1 MRPQKV
7 LDKEILISLSK
18 VFRDK
23 GYEGASL
30 QELAEATG
38 LKKASLYHRF
48 PKGKYEMAKAVF
60 THIDH
65 WVEEN
70 IFLTLKNESNTPEK
84 RLKDGLTN
92 IKILYDEG
100 KETCVFNSFSTQTG
114 LSLFEQ
120 SIKNSMIEWINS
132 FTEIGLALNIPSKE
146 SKEYALETLIEIQGS
161 LIVAKGLNDISVFAK
176 TLKNIELKYLRGQL

>member
-7 LDKEILISLSK
+7 LDKEMLVSLSK

-30 QELAEATG
+30 QELAEASG

-60 THIDH
+60 THIDR

-70 IFLTLKNESNTPEK
+70 IFLTLKDDSKTAEI

-100 KETCVFNSFSTQTG
+100 NESCIFNSFSTQTG
-114 LSLFEQ
+114 LSLFEEN
-120 SIKNSMIEWINS
+120 IKNSMIEWINS
-132 FTEIGLALNIPSKE
+132 FMEIGLALNIPIKE

-161 LIVAKGLNDISVFAK
+161 LIVTKGLNDISVFEK
-176 TLKNIELKYLRGQL
+176 TLKNIESKYLRGQL